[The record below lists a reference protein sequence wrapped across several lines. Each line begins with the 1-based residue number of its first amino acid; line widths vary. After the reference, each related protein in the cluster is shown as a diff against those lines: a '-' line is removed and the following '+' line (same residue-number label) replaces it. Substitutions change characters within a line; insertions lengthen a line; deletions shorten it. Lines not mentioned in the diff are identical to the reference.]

1 MLLAQTFHHR
11 RAGTVKHDDV
21 KLGEYLLRVQQ
32 ALVCEGGFGRR
43 RRVRAHLR
51 PATLR
56 MR

>member
-32 ALVCEGGFGRR
+32 HDRYLQARYGDF
-43 RRVRAHLR
+43 LR
-51 PATLR
+51 
-56 MR
+56 